1 MGMFI
6 GSKLNTAFLQRFI
19 CQFLIHLR
27 SCFKSPFGISYPCNL
42 PMKRITLQKLRNW
55 RSVNVSPASCTSGN
69 ISGYLPDE
77 KVGADVKTC
86 EVGMEL
92 AMWLSNS
99 LNNNLFEE
107 KMDVRGFR
115 SGYCFWK
122 SRTEKQKLI
131 FQLIDRQSHT
141 LLLYFCWGYSCTT
154 VDC

>member
-6 GSKLNTAFLQRFI
+6 GSKLNIAFLQRFI

-27 SCFKSPFGISYPCNL
+27 SCFKSLFGISYPCNL

-55 RSVNVSPASCTSGN
+55 RSVNVSLASCICGN

-77 KVGADVKTC
+77 KVGADVKTR

-92 AMWLSNS
+92 AVWLSNS

-107 KMDVRGFR
+107 KWTWEVSVQVIAFENRPLKN
-115 SGYCFWK
+115 K
-122 SRTEKQKLI
+122 SLS
-131 FQLIDRQSHT
+131 FS
-141 LLLYFCWGYSCTT
+141 
-154 VDC
+154 